1 MRFSTGLAGLTG
13 LMLAA
18 TLGAGT
24 ASAFGDLH
32 RPHGK
37 TLACY
42 KKQVEH
48 AQYDFVTREV
58 MVRPAWTEVRTAAP
72 VYEDRAEKVLVEPAR
87 TVWVRTSPTYGTVMK
102 EVVVRPASVQW
113 VRKRRHL
120 LDREEV
126 MCKVEVPAVV
136 RSVPVRV
143 KVSDG
148 ERVKQHIPAT
158 YAVRHRRV
166 LVSKGH
172 VTKIKHPAV
181 YRTVRERVLV
191 SPGSIRWVK
200 LHRCRY

>member
-1 MRFSTGLAGLTG
+1 MRFSPGLAGLAS

-18 TLGAGT
+18 SLGAGT

-32 RPHGK
+32 RPHGR
-37 TLACY
+37 TLGCY
-42 KKQVEH
+42 KKQVER
-48 AQYDFVTREV
+48 AQYDYVTREV
-58 MVRPAWTEVRTAAP
+58 MVRPAWTEVQSTRP

-87 TVWVRTSPTYGTVMK
+87 TVWVRTSPTYETVMK
-102 EVVVRPASVQW
+102 EVVVRPAGVRW

-136 RSVPVRV
+136 RRLPVRV
-143 KVSDG
+143 QVDAG
-148 ERVKQHIPAT
+148 QRVKQHIPAT

-172 VTKIKHPAV
+172 TTKIKHAAV

-191 SPGSIRWVK
+191 SPGSVRWVK
-200 LHRCRY
+200 LRCKS